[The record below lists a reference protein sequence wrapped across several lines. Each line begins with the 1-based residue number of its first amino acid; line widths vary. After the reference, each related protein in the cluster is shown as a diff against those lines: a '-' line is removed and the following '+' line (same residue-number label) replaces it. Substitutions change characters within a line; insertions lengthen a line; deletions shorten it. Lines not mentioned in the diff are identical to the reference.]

1 MKLKIR
7 EKLFQRISVCYRL
20 NRGKLASPNV
30 SSQLAP
36 LVAFVTPHSTNTAI
50 PPTNAIPLSLSS
62 SSTSS
67 GLFVEAYYI
76 EYLWQWLPS
85 GAPLCYLKEWI
96 QCLKIFPPNE
106 MLCEDSLFNRSH
118 IWSLPAVSW
127 LPELRIFSSL
137 LILHFSLNS
146 NLIVKCWWKSWV
158 GGVSFQNKQQ
168 EKNKVKLKMYFHFLE
183 F

>member
-1 MKLKIR
+1 MPKSKQLILRMSSLKKSILSFSKKVLIQSHKSIRGYTLLVKLKIC
-7 EKLFQRISVCYRL
+7 KQLFQRISVCYRL

-76 EYLWQWLPS
+76 EYLWQ
-85 GAPLCYLKEWI
+85 
-96 QCLKIFPPNE
+96 
-106 MLCEDSLFNRSH
+106 
-118 IWSLPAVSW
+118 
-127 LPELRIFSSL
+127 
-137 LILHFSLNS
+137 
-146 NLIVKCWWKSWV
+146 
-158 GGVSFQNKQQ
+158 
-168 EKNKVKLKMYFHFLE
+168 
-183 F
+183 